1 MILRCAIARVMKAKR
16 PFGAHVCFTP
26 KTGVRADIPGPP
38 VWAISGSDL
47 QVAIKLECFG
57 PAGYALALRDVGL
70 ASRRELEAENVV
82 AFGDRSLRLHLEALI
97 GDVIVAVAQL
107 ALLDVENKAAVD
119 AAHREQHALRS
130 TFRHVG
136 VHRNRMRHL
145 IRASWSY
152 PLPCRLAAED
162 GYRSSLISTIRFW
175 EPRTE
180 V

>member
-1 MILRCAIARVMKAKR
+1 MRRKAFIRKWR
-16 PFGAHVCFTP
+16 LKH
-26 KTGVRADIPGPP
+26 RA
-38 VWAISGSDL
+38 
-47 QVAIKLECFG
+47 VADSL
-57 PAGYALALRDVGL
+57 
-70 ASRRELEAENVV
+70 LEA
-82 AFGDRSLRLHLEALI
+82 GDRLFTFTRLPPSQWKS
-97 GDVIVAVAQL
+97 VRTTN
-107 ALLDVENKAAVD
+107 LDVENKAAVD